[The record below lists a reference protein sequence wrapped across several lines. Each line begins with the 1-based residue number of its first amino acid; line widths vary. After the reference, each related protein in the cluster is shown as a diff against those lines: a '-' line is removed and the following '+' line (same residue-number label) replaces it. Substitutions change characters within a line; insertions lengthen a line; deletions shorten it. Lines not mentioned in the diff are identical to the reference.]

1 MFFMFEFV
9 VYNKFKL
16 YKKRFLNLIF
26 HHDSIS
32 ITNHICIMNIL
43 ISKAL
48 KYIWKI
54 LYWLYAI
61 TIHYNESYVN
71 SESRLLLFVVFV
83 GMYLPLIKK
92 KVFKFLFLF
101 VIVKLPVI
109 YNINTNM

>member
-26 HHDSIS
+26 HHDNIS
-32 ITNHICIMNIL
+32 ITNHMCIMNIL
-43 ISKAL
+43 ISKVL

-54 LYWLYAI
+54 LYWLCAI

-83 GMYLPLIKK
+83 RMYLPLIKK
-92 KVFKFLFLF
+92 RFLSSCFYL
-101 VIVKLPVI
+101 
-109 YNINTNM
+109 